1 MTCGAP
7 DQSVALPAGIDLS
20 KQSVLTGKVL
30 AGAEP
35 VGGAFVRLLDGTGE
49 FTAEV
54 VTSRQGD
61 FRFYA
66 APGTWT
72 LRALSALGQRRG
84 RGEGR
89 RPRPAPDGAGGRL
102 TAGCN

>member
-1 MTCGAP
+1 MCGAP
-7 DQSVALPAGIDLS
+7 GQTQELPPGTDLS
-20 KQSVLTGKVL
+20 KHTVL
-30 AGAEP
+30 AGTVRTAGEP

-54 VTSRQGD
+54 VSSASGA

-72 LRALSALGQRRG
+72 VRALHRSGT
-84 RGEGR
+84 GEAAVI
-89 RPRPAPDGAGGRL
+89 APGPGL
-102 TAGCN
+102 FTVPVTVS